1 MKKLF
6 LGNLAFGTTSEDLNE
21 LCSQF
26 GQVTSAKVATDR
38 DSGQSRGF
46 GFVEMQD
53 GADAAIEALNNKEF
67 KGRNLTV
74 NEARPKDAA
83 PRTGGFNRDRGGGG
97 GGGGGGYNRGGGGG
111 GGYGR

>member
-1 MKKLF
+1 VKKLF

-53 GADAAIEALNNKEF
+53 GADAAIEALNNKDF

-74 NEARPKDAA
+74 NEARPKDAS
-83 PRTGGFNRDRGGGG
+83 PRTGGFSRGGGG
-97 GGGGGGYNRGGGGG
+97 GGGGDRGGDRGGYR
-111 GGYGR
+111 R